1 MRIELPECVQ
11 QVRGPHV
18 RAPHVGLPM
27 FKTGVLPMFK
37 IHGVLTS

>member
-11 QVRGPHV
+11 QVRE
-18 RAPHVGLPM
+18 PHVGVPM
-27 FKTGVLPMFK
+27 FKTGVPPMFK